1 MSDEDTVQT
10 NEIVDYIQR
19 CLGKENYFDRP
30 ERIARKVMIEL
41 VKAGYAEFLLLRD
54 DEVSNWWGSIIR
66 AYQEKIAK
74 EKEKIAREKEKI
86 KVYEIKVKAF
96 HKLTAQERLSLGIRK
111 PIKPKT

>member
-1 MSDEDTVQT
+1 MSDEDTVQP
-10 NEIVDYIQR
+10 NGVVDYIQR
-19 CLGKENYFDRP
+19 GLGKENYFDRP

-54 DEVSNWWGSIIR
+54 DEVSNWWGGIIR

-74 EKEKIAREKEKI
+74 EKEKI
-86 KVYEIKVKAF
+86 KVYEIKVQAF
-96 HKLTAQERLSLGIRK
+96 NKLTAQERLSLGIRK